1 MIIGQKNLFTKAM
14 VTLLFCFHGLLLTH
28 FVTAAEA
35 QPLGQIELTE
45 EERAWLSN
53 HPNIQLGSATGYPP
67 LVIKQGDSTYAGVI
81 IDIFQLINERLNSNI
96 SLVIGDD
103 WVDIQEKANNKVL
116 SGLALGGA
124 IKARAKYLTS
134 TDPIFDTHYYVFS
147 RSKQALELD
156 GLEDLAGLRVG
167 YKKGHFPVVSMLS
180 AYPSIIKVAYDDDVS
195 MSKGLLSSEVDAVIG
210 WISFDYWVKN
220 SLQGIIQPVLLI
232 DQQPIKSTTHVRKDW
247 PELVSILNKAIAS
260 LRQDGLQKILDKWF
274 IRGPEKTINFK
285 TSLSTD
291 EKKWLKQ
298 HPVIR
303 YSFDPSWAPIEYE
316 NENGEHSGMSA
327 AYLAHA
333 AEILGIEF
341 KYEPGLSW
349 SQSIHQ
355 LNSRTIDL
363 LPAIQITDGR
373 QETMNFTPAYLSTPI
388 SIFSGGDTPY
398 IGELEALHGKKVA
411 VVNRY
416 ATHEWLARD
425 HPSIK
430 LRIVP
435 SIEDGLNLVHQGAV
449 AAFVG
454 NLVITSYYIRKNS
467 LLDIRVAGDT
477 YYRGELSMGVRKD
490 WPELASILEKVIEAI
505 PEHEKIHIFQNW
517 ASIRY
522 EHNTN
527 SSLIIKIFIS
537 VSIFFVIFILWNI
550 RLKLEIEKIKQVEEH
565 LLIAK
570 QAAEKAN
577 QAKSHFLSSMS
588 HELRTPL
595 NSILGFSQLIQM
607 EAQDGDTLESAE
619 EIVAAGKHL
628 LALINQVLDLSKIES
643 GTISLIMKRYNLK
656 EIVTESVSLIQPLA
670 DKKSVLLKVN
680 VDSALSIYVDRTRFK
695 QVLVNLI
702 SNAIKY
708 NYPDGEVRINV
719 EKRLANTL
727 RISIADS
734 GRGITDQ
741 QKKYLFNPFYRA
753 GAENSAVEGTGLG
766 LAISKN
772 LIELMNGSIGLE
784 SEAENGSC
792 FWIELGS
799 EAEGDFY

>member
-1 MIIGQKNLFTKAM
+1 MIVGQKNLYAKAM
-14 VTLLFCFHGLLLTH
+14 VTLLFCFHGLLLAH

-45 EERAWLSN
+45 EERAWLN
-53 HPNIQLGSATGYPP
+53 HHPNIQLGFTTSYPP
-67 LVIKQGDSTYAGVI
+67 LIIKKDDGAYAGVI
-81 IDIFQLINERLNSNI
+81 IDIFQLINKRLNSNI
-96 SLVIGDD
+96 SLVIDDD
-103 WVDIQEKANNKVL
+103 WVDIQEKAHNKVL
-116 SGLALGGA
+116 SGLALGGQF
-124 IKARAKYLTS
+124 KVRAKHLMS
-134 TDPIFDTHYYVFS
+134 TAPIFDTHFYVFS

-167 YKKGHFPVVSMLS
+167 YKKGHPPYVSMLS
-180 AYPSIIKVAYDDDVS
+180 AYPSIIKVAYDDELS
-195 MSKGLLSSEVDAVIG
+195 MSKGLLSNEVDAVID
-210 WISFDYWVKN
+210 WISFDYWAKN
-220 SLQGIIQPVLLI
+220 TLQGTIQRVLLI
-232 DQQPIKSTTHVRKDW
+232 DQHPIKLSSHVRKDW

-260 LRQDGLQKILDKWF
+260 IRQNGLQKILDKWF
-274 IRGPEKTINFK
+274 LRVPEKTINFK
-285 TSLSTD
+285 NFLSAD

-303 YSFDPSWAPIEYE
+303 YGFDPSWAPIEYE

-333 AEILGIEF
+333 AEMLGIEF
-341 KYEPGLSW
+341 KYDPDLSW
-349 SQSIHQ
+349 SQSINQ
-355 LNSRTIDL
+355 LNSRTLDL

-373 QETMNFTPAYLSTPI
+373 QGAMNFTPAYLSTPI
-388 SIFSGGDTPY
+388 SIFADGDTPY

-430 LRIVP
+430 LLAVS
-435 SIEDGLNLVHQGAV
+435 SIEAGLDLVNQGAV

-454 NLVITSYYIRKNS
+454 NLVNTSYYIRKTS
-467 LLDIRVAGDT
+467 LLDIHVAGDT
-477 YYRGELSMGVRKD
+477 SYRSEISMGVRKD
-490 WPELASILEKVIEAI
+490 WPELASILEKVLEAI
-505 PEHEKIHIFQNW
+505 PEYEKTHIFQNW

-522 EHNTN
+522 EHKTN
-527 SSLIIKIFIS
+527 YLLIIKILLA
-537 VSIFFVIFILWNI
+537 VAIFFVIFVLWNI
-550 RLKLEIEKIKQVEEH
+550 RLKQEIEKRKQVEKD

-570 QAAEKAN
+570 QAAEKAS
-577 QAKSHFLSSMS
+577 QAKSHFLFSMS

-595 NSILGFSQLIQM
+595 NSILGFSQLIEM
-607 EAQDGDTLESAE
+607 ETQDGDTLESAE
-619 EIVAAGKHL
+619 EIVSAGKHL
-628 LALINQVLDLSKIES
+628 LVLINQILELSKIES
-643 GTISLIMKRYNLK
+643 GTISLNIKRYNLK

-670 DKKSVLLKVN
+670 DEKSIILKVN
-680 VDSALSIYVDRTRFK
+680 VDSALSIHVDRTRFK

-702 SNAIKY
+702 PNAIKY
-708 NYPDGEVRINV
+708 NLPDGEVRIDA
-719 EKRLANTL
+719 EECLGNTL
-727 RISIADS
+727 RISI
-734 GRGITDQ
+734 TDTGKGVTVE

-753 GAENSAVEGTGLG
+753 GAENSAIEGTGLG

-784 SEAENGSC
+784 SELGNGSC

-799 EAEGDFY
+799 ED